1 MGGRKSA
8 QLGVTSPNKPPVR
21 DVVLHSN
28 FKAEGCGEIGRV
40 SEASSCRFENLKIF

>member
-8 QLGVTSPNKPPVR
+8 QLGVTSPNNAPVR
-21 DVVLHSN
+21 DLVLLSN

-40 SEASSCRFENLKIF
+40 REASACRLENLKFF